1 MKLSKMLIA
10 LAFISFIVDT
20 DKKNNSGHAH
30 DTESHAHPHNET
42 GEHIHMRMVAL
53 ITTINL

>member
-1 MKLSKMLIA
+1 MLIA
-10 LAFISFIVDT
+10 LAFISFIADT